1 MIKIPLGTII
11 DKIKEQKGLSEED
24 IRGKIKDRMEQ
35 LSGLISEEGA
45 AHIIA
50 NELGVQLL
58 PSGSV
63 KISEIVEGMRSV
75 ETAGKVQRN
84 FGVREFST
92 GDRQGK
98 VGSFILADE
107 SGTIRVTCWQDQ
119 TEFMENL
126 QENDVV
132 KIVDGYVKEN
142 NGQKEVH
149 LNTRSRLV
157 KNPENIQIGEVATFQ
172 RPEAGRK
179 KIIELEENDKNTEI
193 LGTIVQVY
201 DLKFFEQ
208 CPDCRK
214 RARVTESGAVCDQ
227 HGNVTPLYSYVMNA
241 FIDDGS
247 GSIRTVFFTNQAQ
260 NLLKK
265 NDDDIQVFRTSPEL
279 FEQVKNGLLG
289 EMVKI
294 AGKVTKNQMFDRLE
308 FMANMVNRDV
318 DPKEEIERLKK
329 ESENA
334 GAVEEKQEETVAVE
348 TPAPVESV
356 TPQPVQQETQVEQP
370 PVQENVAEAVQQE
383 QPQPVQIPEQTSTPE
398 QTEVKEDSEEKTSEI
413 PSFEDV

>member
-1 MIKIPLGTII
+1 MLKIPIGTII

-75 ETAGKVQRN
+75 ETVGKVQRN

-126 QENDVV
+126 QENDIV

-142 NGQKEVH
+142 NGQNEVH

-157 KNPENIQIGEVATFQ
+157 KNPENIKIGEVATFQ

-179 KIIELEENDKNTEI
+179 KIIELEENDTNTEI

-227 HGNVTPLYSYVMNA
+227 HGSVTPLYSYVMNA

-265 NDDDIQVFRTSPEL
+265 NDEDIQVFRTSPEL

-318 DPKEEIERLKK
+318 DPKQEIERLKK
-329 ESENA
+329 ESESS
-334 GAVEEKQEETVAVE
+334 GAVEETVVEEKKEETVTE
-348 TPAPVESV
+348 QLTPTESV
-356 TPQPVQQETQVEQP
+356 TPQPETQVQQEQ

-383 QPQPVQIPEQTSTPE
+383 QPRPVQTPEQTSPPE
-398 QTEVKEDSEEKTSEI
+398 AKEDSEEKTSEI

>member
-1 MIKIPLGTII
+1 MLKIPLGTII
-11 DKIKEQKGLSEED
+11 EKIKEQKGLSEDD
-24 IRGKIKDRMEQ
+24 IKGKIKDRMEQ

-84 FGVREFST
+84 FGVREFSS

-126 QENDVV
+126 QENDIV

-142 NGQKEVH
+142 NGQNEVH
-149 LNTRSRLV
+149 LNTRSKLV
-157 KNPENIQIGEVATFQ
+157 KSPENVKIGEVATFQ